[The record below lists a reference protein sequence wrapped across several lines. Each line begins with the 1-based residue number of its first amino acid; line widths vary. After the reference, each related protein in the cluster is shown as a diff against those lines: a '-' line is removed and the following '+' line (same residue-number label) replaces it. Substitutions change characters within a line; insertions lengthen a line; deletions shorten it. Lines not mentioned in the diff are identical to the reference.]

1 MGIVDE
7 AATECLPTE
16 SSAPLAPPV
25 VPGKFEHLSLTHAQR
40 IDLIKTCFGSLDV
53 AEKKTCLKD
62 LFLSS
67 DNQTEQQL
75 LSVLTDI
82 YDKTTQNTSLDVLCN
97 TLDTLFLKLS
107 IKAGITSN
115 PGNFSSLSIQAM
127 KLLQNRGRSNL
138 VYKFSQMLTD
148 KKQDNTPLI
157 SMDRMPFGLIDYAIQ
172 FMTSTHI
179 RQVSKEW
186 YHCR

>member
-1 MGIVDE
+1 MKLLRN
-7 AATECLPTE
+7 ACPQNLQPNLPHQ
-16 SSAPLAPPV
+16 LV
-25 VPGKFEHLSLTHAQR
+25 VPGKFEHLSLPHAQR

-75 LSVLTDI
+75 LLVLTDI

-97 TLDTLFLKLS
+97 TLDTLFLKLL

-127 KLLQNRGRSNL
+127 KLLQDRGKSKL
-138 VYKFSQMLTD
+138 VYKFSLKTIYQTLRTEI
-148 KKQDNTPLI
+148 QGLPLQ
-157 SMDRMPFGLIDYAIQ
+157 SDPQRLPLPQCF
-172 FMTSTHI
+172 H
-179 RQVSKEW
+179 
-186 YHCR
+186 